1 LIRHAVAAAG
11 LCHYFAI
18 PHFSPLRHYAHPLP
32 PLLITLIN
40 AALINTP
47 FHAAGLPA
55 SCLRALIITFATPA
69 LRCRHY

>member
-11 LCHYFAI
+11 LRHYFAI
-18 PHFSPLRHYAHPLP
+18 PHFSPLRHYA
-32 PLLITLIN
+32 IIAAIINYAIN